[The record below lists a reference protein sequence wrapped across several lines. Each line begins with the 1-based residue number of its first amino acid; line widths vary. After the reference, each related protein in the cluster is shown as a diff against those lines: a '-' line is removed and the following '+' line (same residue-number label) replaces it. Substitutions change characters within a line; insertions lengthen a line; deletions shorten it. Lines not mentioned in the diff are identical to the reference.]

1 MVVLEI
7 QSSTLEGG
15 CYAKCINLSKNM
27 NLKFGMPS
35 VLGAVT
41 ENVKLF
47 EDTRIINFD
56 DGSITEN
63 TRVGYPIDYIPN
75 TVSSGVG
82 PIPRTI
88 FFLAADAFGVLP
100 PISKLDR
107 NAAIYH
113 FVSGYTSK
121 LAGTENGVT
130 EPEATFST
138 CLENHFP
145 IRYSLICSPIWT
157 SCRKIRS

>member
-1 MVVLEI
+1 MMNMVGLEI
-7 QSSTLEGG
+7 QSSTLKVDG
-15 CYAKCINLSKNM
+15 YAKCINLSKEHEPEIWNAIR
-27 NLKFGMPS
+27 F
-35 VLGAVT
+35 GAVT

-88 FFLAADAFGVLP
+88 FFLAADAFGVFTT
-100 PISKLDR
+100 
-107 NAAIYH
+107 Y
-113 FVSGYTSK
+113 F
-121 LAGTENGVT
+121 
-130 EPEATFST
+130 
-138 CLENHFP
+138 
-145 IRYSLICSPIWT
+145 
-157 SCRKIRS
+157 

>member
-1 MVVLEI
+1 MY
-7 QSSTLEGG
+7 QTFQ
-15 CYAKCINLSKNM
+15 KNM

-35 VLGAVT
+35 VFGAVT

-88 FFLAADAFGVLP
+88 FLF
-100 PISKLDR
+100 
-107 NAAIYH
+107 
-113 FVSGYTSK
+113 
-121 LAGTENGVT
+121 
-130 EPEATFST
+130 
-138 CLENHFP
+138 
-145 IRYSLICSPIWT
+145 
-157 SCRKIRS
+157 

>member
-1 MVVLEI
+1 MVL
-7 QSSTLEGG
+7 
-15 CYAKCINLSKNM
+15 
-27 NLKFGMPS
+27 
-35 VLGAVT
+35 
-41 ENVKLF
+41 
-47 EDTRIINFD
+47 
-56 DGSITEN
+56 ITEN

-113 FVSGYTSK
+113 FVSGYPQANLLELK
-121 LAGTENGVT
+121 MVLLNQKQHFQHV
-130 EPEATFST
+130 
-138 CLENHFP
+138 LENHF
-145 IRYSLICSPIWT
+145 SH
-157 SCRKIRS
+157 